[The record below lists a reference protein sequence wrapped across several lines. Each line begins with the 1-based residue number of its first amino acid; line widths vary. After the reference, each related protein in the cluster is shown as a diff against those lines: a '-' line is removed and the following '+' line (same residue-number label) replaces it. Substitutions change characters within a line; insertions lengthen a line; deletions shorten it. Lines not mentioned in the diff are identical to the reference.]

1 MQTLT
6 KTIAALILTIAIICA
21 VGCKKNNEPNNG
33 TYNGHDYVDLGLPRG
48 TLWAA
53 CNVGADNP
61 EGYGDRFAWGETQP
75 KTAYSDS
82 NYIYSNSGDNQ
93 LTKYCTKSEFGYNGF
108 TDNLKTLQSSDD
120 AATVNWGEGWRTPT
134 INEWVELVTKCSHS
148 WTTRNGVNG
157 CLFTAKNGNSIFLP
171 VRGNLGDDKPTIEED
186 AGNYWSS
193 SLNKGLPFYAKG
205 FQFIISFNDC
215 DIYNDFSRCAGFS
228 VRPVRDSK

>member
-1 MQTLT
+1 MQNCT
-6 KTIAALILTIAIICA
+6 KTIATLMLLVLICST
-21 VGCKKNNEPNNG
+21 GCKKHYGGNG
-33 TYNGHDYVDLGLPRG
+33 TYNGHDYVDLGLRSG
-48 TLWAA
+48 TLWAT

-61 EGYGDRFAWGETQP
+61 EGYGERFAWGETQP
-75 KTAYSDS
+75 KAAYNDS
-82 NYIYSNSGDNQ
+82 NYIYCNGSDTQ
-93 LTKYCTKSEFGYNGF
+93 LTKYCTKSEFGFNGF

-120 AATVNWGEGWRTPT
+120 AATINWGEGWRTPT
-134 INEWVELVTKCSHS
+134 INEWIELVTKCSHS

-215 DIYNDFSRCAGFS
+215 DIYNDFSRCLGFS
-228 VRPVRDSK
+228 VRPVRDFK

>member
-1 MQTLT
+1 MNT
-6 KTIAALILTIAIICA
+6 KTLAALMLTIAVVCTT
-21 VGCKKNNEPNNG
+21 GCKKNHDPNNG

-48 TLWAA
+48 TLWAT
-53 CNVGADNP
+53 CNVGTDNP

-75 KTAYSDS
+75 QAAYTDS
-82 NYIYSNSGDNQ
+82 NYIYSNGSDTQ
-93 LTKYCTKSEFGYNGF
+93 LTKYCTKSEFGFNGF

-120 AATVNWGEGWRTPT
+120 TATVNWGEGWRTPT
-134 INEWVELVTKCSHS
+134 INEWIELVTKCSHS

-157 CLFTAKNGNSIFLP
+157 CLFTAKNSNSIFLP
-171 VRGNLGDDKPTIEED
+171 VRGIIEDDKPTIEED

-205 FQFIISFNDC
+205 LQFIISFNDC